1 MQPTVLH
8 NPYNNLLSGVET
20 SVRVVTDL
28 ESEPEYYLL
37 ISVYIRITRSF
48 TSVRVTLQCTHYN
61 VQSPCLTLVE
71 VTTGA
76 PVLPLSR
83 LFARSL
89 FPHVVSVVEASRVR
103 TVFL

>member
-1 MQPTVLH
+1 MQPAVLH
-8 NPYNNLLSGVET
+8 NPYNYLLSSVEA

-28 ESEPEYYLL
+28 ENETEFDL
-37 ISVYIRITRSF
+37 ICIRITGSF
-48 TSVRVTLQCTHYN
+48 TSAGRTTPRCTHYN
-61 VQSPCLTLVE
+61 VQSSRLALVE

-89 FPHVVSVVEASRVR
+89 LPHVVSVVEAPRVW
-103 TVFL
+103 TVLL